1 LTLAALFV
9 TTNDDFFVAQNAA
22 FIVAINKAQR
32 YFLPVADFFSN

>member
-1 LTLAALFV
+1 
-9 TTNDDFFVAQNAA
+9 VAQNAA